1 MLFRFYKE
9 RLKEVEDKLVEVRL
23 GTAKEYR
30 IPLQELQDQMKA
42 RLEVAAILRQYKL
55 ANIKNKY
62 EAEEQ
67 AIRQNFEVTF

>member
-1 MLFRFYKE
+1 M
-9 RLKEVEDKLVEVRL
+9 

-30 IPLQELQDQMKA
+30 VPLQELQDQMKS
-42 RLEVAAILRQYKL
+42 RLEVATILRQYKL

-67 AIRQNFEVTF
+67 AIRQNFEVTFLHIYWYVICYNTCIF